1 MKRLISW
8 IMVFAMLLSVM
19 PAAVCA
25 ADTSDLSSKLLA
37 EYNFDDQTTND
48 KLGRNHATFYNNATA
63 TTAGYVDGISGKAL
77 QLSTQGT
84 DEKYWLSVPYSAFG
98 SNTDSFTISLWYN
111 STGHNTAGENSEL
124 FSLYNSRAE
133 KFLFYGELMDGNKNA
148 FTMKWDGTYGYA
160 NVIGGYKENEWVHL
174 VFAVDN
180 VDGQSKITSYVNG
193 EAVEVDQGG
202 EWAGSLMSQMGIDTF
217 TIGGKNPYKGG
228 ATPNCLFYGMV
239 DEIKLY
245 AGALTEQEA
254 AAIYAEDT
262 ACRHSYKETVTKE
275 PTIYEEGEAAYI
287 CVHCGDSFN
296 AKLPAVPVRILA
308 IGNSYSVD
316 STKYLWSVCNAA
328 GVKNLI
334 VGNAEIGGTSLDDHW
349 ANIQNGE
356 TKYGYDKYTADGVLN
371 SQATFLGAL
380 QDEAWDYI
388 VLQQQSDMSGDA
400 STFGN
405 LDNILNFVDTN
416 KTNDQAEI
424 LWNMTWAY
432 PQDSTDVK
440 FEAYNKDQM
449 TMYNAIVQTTRQ
461 IIVPNERIDGVI
473 PTGTAIQNLRSSY
486 LGDILC
492 RDNVHLSYDYGRYT
506 AALMWFA
513 YIIGG
518 DAAAVDWV
526 PEDYSHIASDLPPIR
541 EAVTEAMET
550 PFAVS
555 PCEAEREGGPLVV
568 RDPIAEY
575 NFNNET
581 LNDSIGNNHATFYNN
596 NAAAVPSYV
605 DGISGKALQLSTK
618 GTDEKFWLSIPYAAF
633 GKNRDN
639 FTLSLWYN
647 ASGHNNSGEDSEL
660 FSFYN
665 SKEEKFLF
673 YSPASTAFQDK
684 GFTMKWDGNY
694 GYANVITPYV
704 QNEWKHLLYV
714 VEQNGTQS
722 KISAYVNGS
731 AVEVDQGGDWSD
743 SLMSLMGVDA
753 FTIGGKNPYKGGAVP
768 NCLFYGLVDEIRIY
782 DGALNSAEARI
793 VYQEGLKTPEDSDP
807 EEVKTP
813 EDSDPGEVK
822 LPEMPKG
829 LLASYDFN
837 DGTLNDSVNGRNA
850 TLYNNTSVASAKYA
864 EGIRGNALR
873 LSTKGTGER
882 MWLSIPYSVFGSNK
896 NDFSL
901 SIWYN
906 ASGYNT
912 SGEDSELISLYNS
925 NNERFLFFSPAS
937 VNFQDK
943 GFTMQWD
950 GANAGYA
957 NVITPYKKNEWVHL
971 VFTVSS
977 DGDRSCITAYVN
989 GMEVEVDQGGDWA
1002 NSLMTQLG
1010 IDTFTIGG
1018 KNPYKGGEDPECLF
1032 YGLVDEI
1039 QLYAGK
1045 LSAED
1050 AQAIYLNTIYDPV
1063 AVYGRLD
1070 GSSYGTGRLAHYV
1083 DPETPDG
1090 LVASYDFN
1098 NETTR
1103 DSVGQNHALLYDG
1116 AGVAEATYVDG
1127 IRGKALQLSTKM
1139 TGEKYWLSIPY
1150 DVFGENPDTFTL
1162 SIWYNV
1168 SDYNTLGEDSELFS
1182 FYNTK
1187 GERFLFYSPAS
1198 TAFQDKAFTMQW
1210 DGTNAGYANVIT
1222 PYNPGQWVHLVFAVE
1237 AQGNKSVITAYV
1249 NGEVVEVD
1257 QGGQWEDSL
1266 MSLLGI
1272 DRFTIGG
1279 KNPYKGGNSPACLF
1293 YGMVDEIQIYD
1304 HALTEA
1310 NAKAIYQAV
1319 LNDPDPEVIPYDG
1332 TDGDVNL
1339 DVDLNKVPSTDQ
1351 NDQNTELDTEKMS
1364 FMGWLAIVGG
1374 VIVVF
1379 AVVAIVIIVVVAKK
1393 KSGKKQKTEEET

>member
-8 IMVFAMLLSVM
+8 VMVFAMLLSVM
-19 PAAVCA
+19 PAAVFA
-25 ADTSDLSSKLLA
+25 ADTSNLSSKLLA

-48 KLGRNHATFYNNATA
+48 TVGGKHATFYNNATA
-63 TTAGYVDGISGKAL
+63 TAAGYVDGISGKAL
-77 QLSTQGT
+77 KLSTRGT
-84 DEKYWLSVPYSAFG
+84 GEKYWLSVPYSAFG

-124 FSLYNSRAE
+124 FSLYNRSAE
-133 KFLFYGELMDGNKNA
+133 KFLFYGAQMDGSKNA

-193 EAVEVDQGG
+193 KAVEVDQGG
-202 EWAGSLMSQMGIDTF
+202 AWAGSLMSQMGIDTF

-228 ATPNCLFYGMV
+228 TTPNCLFYGAV

-262 ACRHSYKETVTKE
+262 ACCHSYEETITKE
-275 PTIYEEGEAAYI
+275 PTIYEEGEASYI
-287 CVHCGDSFN
+287 CVHCGDSFHT
-296 AKLPAVPVRILA
+296 KLPAVPVRILA

-316 STKYLWSVCNAA
+316 STTYLWSVCNDA

-334 VGNAEIGGTSLDDHW
+334 VGNAEIGGSSLEDHW
-349 ANIQNGE
+349 SNIQNGE
-356 TKYGYDKYTADGVLN
+356 TQYGYHKYTADGVLN
-371 SQATFLGAL
+371 SKATFLGAL

-388 VLQQQSDMSGDA
+388 VLQQNSSMSGDA
-400 STFGN
+400 STYDN

-416 KTNDQAEI
+416 KTNDQAKI
-424 LWNMTWAY
+424 LWDMTWAY
-432 PQDSTDVK
+432 PQNSTAIR
-440 FEAYNKDQM
+440 FENYNRDQM
-449 TMYNAIVQTTRQ
+449 TMYNAIVQTVQ
-461 IIVPNERIDGVI
+461 QLIVSNERIDGVI

-492 RDNVHLSYDYGRYT
+492 RDDVHLSYDHGRYT
-506 AALMWFA
+506 AALTWFA

-518 DAAAVDWV
+518 NVTAVDWV
-526 PEDYSHIASDLPPIR
+526 PEGYSYISSDLPAIR
-541 EAVTEAMET
+541 EAVMEAMEN

-575 NFNNET
+575 NFNNGT
-581 LNDSIGNNHATFYNN
+581 LNDSIGNNHAAFYNN
-596 NAAAVPSYV
+596 DAAAVPRYV
-605 DGISGKALQLSTK
+605 DGIFGKALQLSTQ
-618 GTDEKFWLSIPYAAF
+618 GTDEKYWLSVPYSAF
-633 GKNRDN
+633 GSSTDS
-639 FTLSLWYN
+639 FTISLWYN
-647 ASGHNNSGEDSEL
+647 STGHNTAGENSEL
-660 FSFYN
+660 FSLYN
-665 SKEEKFLF
+665 RNAEKFLF
-673 YSPASTAFQDK
+673 YGAMMDGGTNA
-684 GFTMKWDGNY
+684 FTMKWDGAY
-694 GYANVITPYV
+694 GYANVIGGYRE
-704 QNEWKHLLYV
+704 NEWVHLV
-714 VEQNGTQS
+714 FAVDKVDTQS
-722 KISAYVNGS
+722 RISAYVNGS
-731 AVEVDQGGDWSD
+731 AVEVDQGGDWTD
-743 SLMSLMGVDA
+743 SLMSLMGVDT
-753 FTIGGKNPYKGGAVP
+753 FTIGGKNPYKGGATP
-768 NCLFYGLVDEIRIY
+768 NCLFYGMVDEIRIY
-782 DGALNSAEARI
+782 DGALNPAEARI
-793 VYQEGLKTPEDSDP
+793 VYQEGLETPDD
-807 EEVKTP
+807 V
-813 EDSDPGEVK
+813 DPGEVK
-822 LPEMPKG
+822 LPKMPEG

-864 EGIRGNALR
+864 KGIRGNALR
-873 LSTKGTGER
+873 LSTKGTDER

-925 NNERFLFFSPAS
+925 NYERFLFYSPAS

-943 GFTMQWD
+943 GFAMQWD

-957 NVITPYKKNEWVHL
+957 NVVTPYKRNEWIHL
-971 VFTVSS
+971 VFAVSS
-977 DGDRSCITAYVN
+977 DGNRSSITAYVN
-989 GMEVEVDQGGDWA
+989 GVEVEVDQGGDWA
-1002 NSLMTQLG
+1002 YSLMTQLG

-1018 KNPYKGGEDPECLF
+1018 KNPYKGGEDPACLF

-1050 AQAIYLNTIYDPV
+1050 AQAIYMNTIYDPV
-1063 AVYGRLD
+1063 PVYGRLD
-1070 GSSYGTGRLAHYV
+1070 SGSYGIGRSAHYV
-1083 DPETPDG
+1083 EPETPDG

-1103 DSVGQNHALLYDG
+1103 DSVGVNHALLYDG
-1116 AGVAEATYVDG
+1116 GGVAEATYVDG

-1150 DVFGENPDTFTL
+1150 EVFGKNPDTFTL
-1162 SIWYNV
+1162 SIWYNA
-1168 SDYNTLGEDSELFS
+1168 SDYNALGEDSELFS

-1210 DGTNAGYANVIT
+1210 DGTNVGYANVIT
-1222 PYNPGQWVHLVFAVE
+1222 PYDPGQWVHLVFAVE
-1237 AQGNKSVITAYV
+1237 AKGNKSVVTAYV
-1249 NGEVVEVD
+1249 NGEAVEVD
-1257 QGGQWEDSL
+1257 QGGDWEDSL
-1266 MSLLGI
+1266 MSMLGI

-1310 NAKAIYQAV
+1310 NAKAIYLAV
-1319 LNDPDPEVIPYDG
+1319 LDDPNPEVIPYDG
-1332 TDGDVNL
+1332 GEDVSL
-1339 DVDLNKVPSTDQ
+1339 DIDLDKLPSTEKPNQ
-1351 NDQNTELDTEKMS
+1351 NPEPDTEKKN
-1364 FMGWLAIVGG
+1364 FVGWFVIVGG
-1374 VIVVF
+1374 AI
-1379 AVVAIVIIVVVAKK
+1379 AVLAVAAIVIIITVAKK
-1393 KSGKKQKTEEET
+1393 KFGKKQDAREET